1 MAWEEF
7 ERNGTTGISGDDPVD
22 EMMLALKRIST
33 AYEDRFSRKPTV
45 NEVLYALETVLTT
58 HPTRYVSDTGLKLG
72 EVMIKPND
80 YGEGLDN
87 IDITQYEGVYTEV
100 TMPGYHVIL
109 QRSSNG
115 HNLLETEVI
124 KIPVLELQKET
135 LICKYE
141 ILKDD
146 ITEEIAQ
153 SLIKHVLLDEY
164 CDNYYKNQ
172 ANVIDFINL
181 KLNTHHQILYK

>member
-33 AYEDRFSRKPTV
+33 VYEDRFSRKPTV

-72 EVMIKPND
+72 EVIIKPND
-80 YGEGLDN
+80 QGEGLDN

-115 HNLLETEVI
+115 HKLSQTEVI

-146 ITEEIAQ
+146 ITEAMAQ
-153 SLIKHVLLDEY
+153 SLIKHILLDEY

-172 ANVIDFINL
+172 ANLIDFINL
-181 KLNTHHQILYK
+181 KSNTHHQIVYK

>member
-7 ERNGTTGISGDDPVD
+7 ERNGTIGISGDDPVD

-72 EVMIKPND
+72 KVMIKPND
-80 YGEGLDN
+80 HGSGLDN

-109 QRSSNG
+109 QRSSNS
-115 HNLLETEVI
+115 HNLPETEVI

-141 ILKDD
+141 ILNSD
-146 ITEEIAQ
+146 ISEAMAQ
-153 SLIKHVLLDEY
+153 SLIKHVLLDEFY
-164 CDNYYKNQ
+164 DNYYKNQ

-181 KLNTHHQILYK
+181 KLNTHHQIVYK

>member
-80 YGEGLDN
+80 HEEGLDN

-115 HNLLETEVI
+115 HNLPKTEVI

-146 ITEEIAQ
+146 ITEAMAQ

-181 KLNTHHQILYK
+181 KLNTHHQIVYK